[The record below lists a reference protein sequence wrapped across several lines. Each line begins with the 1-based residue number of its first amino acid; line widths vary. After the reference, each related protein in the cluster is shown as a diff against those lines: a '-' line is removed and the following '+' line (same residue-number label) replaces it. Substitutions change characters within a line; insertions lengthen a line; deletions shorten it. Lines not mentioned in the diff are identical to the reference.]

1 MGFIEVELKRAD
13 AAPLD
18 TVYLWLVHNF
28 GQSSERVSARTVRL
42 QANWQRITLPFVI
55 RNLDGGMFHLVLLAD
70 QFQKGEQERFV
81 CGNVRVYHAA
91 APHSGI
97 REGLRT
103 IGDQD
108 ATIMLGRDPEQIR
121 CTAALT
127 ADRTLTLAT
136 PHASIKP
143 LPGTRYHIAHS
154 DAGPG
159 ILKVRGITLL
169 AADEWCEV
177 THDGTA
183 YRLTA
188 KGSLK

>member
-1 MGFIEVELKRAD
+1 VGFIEVELKRAD

-18 TVYLWLVHNF
+18 TVYLWLVHNY
-28 GQSSERVSARTVRL
+28 GRSSERVSARTVRL
-42 QANWQRITLPFVI
+42 QANWQRITLPFVV

-70 QFQKGEQERFV
+70 QFPNGTPGRFV
-81 CGNVRVYHAA
+81 CGNFRVYHAT
-91 APHSGI
+91 APHSGL
-97 REGLRT
+97 REGLRS

-108 ATIMLGRDPEQIR
+108 ATIMLGRDPEQIH
-121 CTAALT
+121 CAAALT
-127 ADRTLTLAT
+127 ADRTLTFAT

-143 LPGTRYHIAHS
+143 LPGSRYRIS
-154 DAGPG
+154 RSGTGPG
-159 ILKVRGITLL
+159 ILKIAGIATL
-169 AADEWCEV
+169 AAGEWCEV